1 MIRIEGLGESQH
13 YRAVIHYGDA
23 YAPLTESDIDA
34 LGQCLNLS
42 TNDFLDAFPKKVT
55 ENQYLQNRIREA
67 IATIENRDSCTTTLK
82 DSIKS
87 LLDPPR

>member
-23 YAPLTESDIDA
+23 YAPLTESDIDT
-34 LGQCLNLS
+34 LGQCLDLS
-42 TNDFLDAFPKKVT
+42 TNDFLDAFPDKVT
-55 ENQYLQNRIREA
+55 ENRYLQDRIREA
-67 IATIENRDSCTTTLK
+67 MTTIENRDNFTTTLK

-87 LLDPPR
+87 LISPSR